1 MSAPGAADRARRLL
15 SLIPWL
21 EQNHPSGAD
30 IGEVATMYGYPPAD
44 LVRDLTDVVN
54 FVSADP
60 YQSFLLFEILVTEDR
75 IRVERNDLLGKPMRM
90 DPADLAA
97 LVAAGRAVA
106 ALLEVDELGPL
117 EVDELGRRKVDE
129 LGPLERAV
137 AKLAGARGSEA
148 EAVQIRLAAG
158 DEPVLQVIREGIGTG
173 RCIDIDYYS
182 YGRDVET
189 SRVVEPHRC
198 LYDGFWY
205 LMAHCRLREAPRVF
219 RLDRVRRAELTDEVF
234 QPPDDVAEA
243 MDGIPVDGSLP
254 EVTLL
259 LDPGVR
265 WVVDQSPHT
274 GLDSGPDGRLR
285 VTLPVT
291 ADRWLERLL
300 LRLGPA
306 AEVVVAPPGLGTDLR
321 AAAARRVL
329 ARYR

>member
-1 MSAPGAADRARRLL
+1 MSAPGAADRVHRLL

-60 YQSFLLFEILVTEDR
+60 YQSFLLFEVLVTEDR

-106 ALLEVDELGPL
+106 ALLD
-117 EVDELGRRKVDE
+117 DDE

-148 EAVQIRLAAG
+148 EAVQIRLAGG

-205 LMAHCRLREAPRVF
+205 LMAHCRLAEAPRVF
-219 RLDRVRRAELTDEVF
+219 RLDRVRSAELTDEVF

-265 WVVDQSPHT
+265 WVVDQYPHT
-274 GLDSGPDGRLR
+274 GLDSEPDGRLR

>member
-75 IRVERNDLLGKPMRM
+75 IRVERNDLLSKPMRM

-97 LVAAGRAVA
+97 LIAAGRAVA
-106 ALLEVDELGPL
+106 ALLD
-117 EVDELGRRKVDE
+117 VDE

-205 LMAHCRLREAPRVF
+205 LMAHCRLAEAPRVF

-265 WVVDQSPHT
+265 WVVDQYPHT
-274 GLDSGPDGRLR
+274 GLDSEPDGRLR

-306 AEVVVAPPGLGTDLR
+306 AEVVLAPPGLGTDLR

>member
-60 YQSFLLFEILVTEDR
+60 YQSFLLFEILVTEDQ

-117 EVDELGRRKVDE
+117 EVNVKRS
-129 LGPLERAV
+129 LERAV

-173 RCIDIDYYS
+173 HCIDIDYYS

-205 LMAHCRLREAPRVF
+205 LMAHCRLAEAPRVF

-265 WVVDQSPHT
+265 WVVDQYPHT
-274 GLDSGPDGRLR
+274 GQDSEPDGRLR

>member
-1 MSAPGAADRARRLL
+1 MSAPGAADRVHRLL

-106 ALLEVDELGPL
+106 ALLD
-117 EVDELGRRKVDE
+117 DDE

-148 EAVQIRLAAG
+148 EAVQIRLAG
-158 DEPVLQVIREGIGTG
+158 RRRTG
-173 RCIDIDYYS
+173 PP
-182 YGRDVET
+182 GNPGGHRDWT
-189 SRVVEPHRC
+189 LHR
-198 LYDGFWY
+198 
-205 LMAHCRLREAPRVF
+205 H
-219 RLDRVRRAELTDEVF
+219 
-234 QPPDDVAEA
+234 
-243 MDGIPVDGSLP
+243 
-254 EVTLL
+254 
-259 LDPGVR
+259 
-265 WVVDQSPHT
+265 
-274 GLDSGPDGRLR
+274 
-285 VTLPVT
+285 
-291 ADRWLERLL
+291 RLL
-300 LRLGPA
+300 L
-306 AEVVVAPPGLGTDLR
+306 LR
-321 AAAARRVL
+321 P
-329 ARYR
+329 

>member
-1 MSAPGAADRARRLL
+1 MSAPGAADRVHRLL

-106 ALLEVDELGPL
+106 ALLD
-117 EVDELGRRKVDE
+117 DDE

-148 EAVQIRLAAG
+148 EAVQIRLAGG

-205 LMAHCRLREAPRVF
+205 LMAHCRLAEAPRVF
-219 RLDRVRRAELTDEVF
+219 RLDRVRSAELTDEVF

-265 WVVDQSPHT
+265 WVVDQYPHT
-274 GLDSGPDGRLR
+274 GLDSEPDGRLR

>member
-1 MSAPGAADRARRLL
+1 
-15 SLIPWL
+15 
-21 EQNHPSGAD
+21 
-30 IGEVATMYGYPPAD
+30 
-44 LVRDLTDVVN
+44 
-54 FVSADP
+54 
-60 YQSFLLFEILVTEDR
+60 
-75 IRVERNDLLGKPMRM
+75 MRM

-106 ALLEVDELGPL
+106 ALLD
-117 EVDELGRRKVDE
+117 VDE

-205 LMAHCRLREAPRVF
+205 LMAHCRLAEAPRVF

-265 WVVDQSPHT
+265 WVVDQYPHT
-274 GLDSGPDGRLR
+274 GLDSEPDGRLR

>member
-1 MSAPGAADRARRLL
+1 MSAPGAADRVHRLL

-106 ALLEVDELGPL
+106 ALLD
-117 EVDELGRRKVDE
+117 DDE

-205 LMAHCRLREAPRVF
+205 LMAHCRLAEAPRVF
-219 RLDRVRRAELTDEVF
+219 RLDRVRSAELTDEVF

-265 WVVDQSPHT
+265 WVVDQYPHT
-274 GLDSGPDGRLR
+274 GLDSEPDGRLR

-291 ADRWLERLL
+291 AARWLERLL

>member
-54 FVSADP
+54 FVSPDP

-106 ALLEVDELGPL
+106 ALLD
-117 EVDELGRRKVDE
+117 VDE

-205 LMAHCRLREAPRVF
+205 LMAHCRLAEAPRVF

-265 WVVDQSPHT
+265 WVVDQYPHT
-274 GLDSGPDGRLR
+274 GLDSEPDGRLR

-300 LRLGPA
+300 LRLGTA
-306 AEVVVAPPGLGTDLR
+306 AEVVAAPIGLGTELR
-321 AAAARRVL
+321 TSAARRVL

>member
-60 YQSFLLFEILVTEDR
+60 YQSFLLFEILVTEDQ

-106 ALLEVDELGPL
+106 ALLDADL
-117 EVDELGRRKVDE
+117 DADK

-137 AKLAGARGSEA
+137 AKLAGTRGSEA

-205 LMAHCRLREAPRVF
+205 LMAHCRLAEAPRVF

-254 EVTLL
+254 EVTMP

-265 WVVDQSPHT
+265 WVVDQYPHT
-274 GLDSGPDGRLR
+274 GLDSEPDGRLR

>member
-1 MSAPGAADRARRLL
+1 MSAPGAADRVHRLL

-21 EQNHPSGAD
+21 GQNHPSGAD

-106 ALLEVDELGPL
+106 ALLD
-117 EVDELGRRKVDE
+117 DDE

-148 EAVQIRLAAG
+148 EAVQIRLAGG

-205 LMAHCRLREAPRVF
+205 LMAHCRLAEAPRVF
-219 RLDRVRRAELTDEVF
+219 RLDRVRSAELTDEVF

-265 WVVDQSPHT
+265 WVVDQYPHT
-274 GLDSGPDGRLR
+274 GLDSEPDGRLR

>member
-106 ALLEVDELGPL
+106 ALLDVDELGPL
-117 EVDELGRRKVDE
+117 Q
-129 LGPLERAV
+129 RAV

-265 WVVDQSPHT
+265 WVVDQYPHT
-274 GLDSGPDGRLR
+274 GLDSEPDGRLR

>member
-106 ALLEVDELGPL
+106 ALLD
-117 EVDELGRRKVDE
+117 VDE

-205 LMAHCRLREAPRVF
+205 LMAHCRLAEASRVF

-265 WVVDQSPHT
+265 WVVDQYPHT

>member
-1 MSAPGAADRARRLL
+1 L

-106 ALLEVDELGPL
+106 ALLD
-117 EVDELGRRKVDE
+117 VDE

-205 LMAHCRLREAPRVF
+205 LMAHCRLAEASRVF

-265 WVVDQSPHT
+265 WVVDQYPHT

>member
-30 IGEVATMYGYPPAD
+30 IGEVAARYGYPPAD

-106 ALLEVDELGPL
+106 ALLD
-117 EVDELGRRKVDE
+117 VDE

-205 LMAHCRLREAPRVF
+205 LMAHCRLAEAPRVF

-265 WVVDQSPHT
+265 WVVDQYPHT
-274 GLDSGPDGRLR
+274 GLDSEPDGRLR

>member
-1 MSAPGAADRARRLL
+1 M
-15 SLIPWL
+15 
-21 EQNHPSGAD
+21 
-30 IGEVATMYGYPPAD
+30 
-44 LVRDLTDVVN
+44 
-54 FVSADP
+54 
-60 YQSFLLFEILVTEDR
+60 
-75 IRVERNDLLGKPMRM
+75 
-90 DPADLAA
+90 
-97 LVAAGRAVA
+97 
-106 ALLEVDELGPL
+106 
-117 EVDELGRRKVDE
+117 
-129 LGPLERAV
+129 
-137 AKLAGARGSEA
+137 
-148 EAVQIRLAAG
+148 QIRLAAG

-173 RCIDIDYYS
+173 HCIDIDYYS

-205 LMAHCRLREAPRVF
+205 LMAYCRLREDPRVF

-265 WVVDQSPHT
+265 WVVDQYPHT
-274 GLDSGPDGRLR
+274 GQDSEPDGRLR

>member
-1 MSAPGAADRARRLL
+1 
-15 SLIPWL
+15 
-21 EQNHPSGAD
+21 
-30 IGEVATMYGYPPAD
+30 
-44 LVRDLTDVVN
+44 
-54 FVSADP
+54 
-60 YQSFLLFEILVTEDR
+60 
-75 IRVERNDLLGKPMRM
+75 MRM

-106 ALLEVDELGPL
+106 ALLEVDELRPL
-117 EVDELGRRKVDE
+117 EVNVKRS
-129 LGPLERAV
+129 LERAV

-205 LMAHCRLREAPRVF
+205 LMAHCRLAEAPRVF

-265 WVVDQSPHT
+265 WVVDQYPHT
-274 GLDSGPDGRLR
+274 GLDSEPDGRLR

>member
-30 IGEVATMYGYPPAD
+30 IGEVAARYGYPPAD

-60 YQSFLLFEILVTEDR
+60 YQSFLLFEILVTEDQ

-117 EVDELGRRKVDE
+117 EVNVKRS
-129 LGPLERAV
+129 LERAV

-173 RCIDIDYYS
+173 HCIDIDYYS

-205 LMAHCRLREAPRVF
+205 LMAHCRLAEAPRVF

-265 WVVDQSPHT
+265 WVVDQYPHT
-274 GLDSGPDGRLR
+274 GQDSEPDGRLR

>member
-1 MSAPGAADRARRLL
+1 MSAPGAADRVHRLL

-106 ALLEVDELGPL
+106 ALLD
-117 EVDELGRRKVDE
+117 VDE

-173 RCIDIDYYS
+173 HCIDIDYYS

-205 LMAHCRLREAPRVF
+205 LMAHCRLAEAPRVF

-234 QPPDDVAEA
+234 QPP
-243 MDGIPVDGSLP
+243 
-254 EVTLL
+254 
-259 LDPGVR
+259 VR
-265 WVVDQSPHT
+265 S
-274 GLDSGPDGRLR
+274 
-285 VTLPVT
+285 
-291 ADRWLERLL
+291 DRQ
-300 LRLGPA
+300 GHP
-306 AEVVVAPPGLGTDLR
+306 
-321 AAAARRVL
+321 
-329 ARYR
+329 

>member
-106 ALLEVDELGPL
+106 ALLD
-117 EVDELGRRKVDE
+117 VDE

-205 LMAHCRLREAPRVF
+205 LMAHCRLAEASRVF

-234 QPPDDVAEA
+234 QPPDDVVEA

-265 WVVDQSPHT
+265 WVVDQYPHT
-274 GLDSGPDGRLR
+274 GLDSEPDGRLR

>member
-60 YQSFLLFEILVTEDR
+60 YQSFLLFEILVTEER

-106 ALLEVDELGPL
+106 ALLDVDELGPL
-117 EVDELGRRKVDE
+117 Q
-129 LGPLERAV
+129 RAV

-205 LMAHCRLREAPRVF
+205 LMAHCRLAEAPRVF

-265 WVVDQSPHT
+265 WVVDQYPHT
-274 GLDSGPDGRLR
+274 GLDSEPDGRLR

-306 AEVVVAPPGLGTDLR
+306 AEVVVAPPGLGVDLR

>member
-60 YQSFLLFEILVTEDR
+60 YQSFLLFEILVTEDQ

-106 ALLEVDELGPL
+106 ALLD
-117 EVDELGRRKVDE
+117 VDE

-205 LMAHCRLREAPRVF
+205 LMAHCRLAEAPRVF

-265 WVVDQSPHT
+265 WVVDQYPHT
-274 GLDSGPDGRLR
+274 GLDSEPDGRLR

>member
-60 YQSFLLFEILVTEDR
+60 YQSFLLFEILVTEER

-106 ALLEVDELGPL
+106 ALLD
-117 EVDELGRRKVDE
+117 VDE

-205 LMAHCRLREAPRVF
+205 LMAHCRLAEAPRVF

-265 WVVDQSPHT
+265 WVVDQYPHT
-274 GLDSGPDGRLR
+274 GLDSEPDGRLR

>member
-60 YQSFLLFEILVTEDR
+60 YQSFLLFEILVTEDQ

-117 EVDELGRRKVDE
+117 EVNVKRS
-129 LGPLERAV
+129 LERAV

-205 LMAHCRLREAPRVF
+205 LMAYCRLREDPRVF

-265 WVVDQSPHT
+265 WVVDQYPHT
-274 GLDSGPDGRLR
+274 GQDSEPDGRLR

>member
-75 IRVERNDLLGKPMRM
+75 IRVERNELLGKPMRM

-106 ALLEVDELGPL
+106 ALLDVDELGPL
-117 EVDELGRRKVDE
+117 Q
-129 LGPLERAV
+129 RAV

-173 RCIDIDYYS
+173 HCIDIDYYS

-205 LMAHCRLREAPRVF
+205 LMAHCRLAEASRVF

-265 WVVDQSPHT
+265 WVVDQYPHT
-274 GLDSGPDGRLR
+274 GLDSEPDGRLR

>member
-106 ALLEVDELGPL
+106 ALLD
-117 EVDELGRRKVDE
+117 VDE

-205 LMAHCRLREAPRVF
+205 LMAHCRLAEAPRVF

-265 WVVDQSPHT
+265 WVVDQYPHT

>member
-106 ALLEVDELGPL
+106 ALLD
-117 EVDELGRRKVDE
+117 VDE

-205 LMAHCRLREAPRVF
+205 LMAHCRLAEAPRVF

-265 WVVDQSPHT
+265 WVVDQYPHT

-306 AEVVVAPPGLGTDLR
+306 AEVVLAPPGLGTDLR

>member
-106 ALLEVDELGPL
+106 ALLD
-117 EVDELGRRKVDE
+117 VDE

-265 WVVDQSPHT
+265 WVVDQYPHT

>member
-1 MSAPGAADRARRLL
+1 MSAPGAADRVHRLL
-15 SLIPWL
+15 SLISWL
-21 EQNHPSGAD
+21 EQNRPSGAD
-30 IGEVATMYGYPPAD
+30 ITEAAAMYGYPPAD

-75 IRVERNDLLGKPMRM
+75 IRVDRNDLLGKPMRM
-90 DPADLAA
+90 KPADLAA

-106 ALLEVDELGPL
+106 ALLD
-117 EVDELGRRKVDE
+117 DDE

-137 AKLAGARGSEA
+137 AKLAGTRGSAA
-148 EAVQIRLAAG
+148 EAVQIRLSAG
-158 DEPVLQVIREGIGTG
+158 DEPILQIIREGIGSG

-189 SRVVEPHRC
+189 TRVVEPHRC

-205 LMAHCRLREAPRVF
+205 LMAYCRLAGAPRVF
-219 RLDRVRRAELTDEVF
+219 RLDRIRRADLTEEAF
-234 QPPDDVAEA
+234 QPPDDVADA

-254 EVTLL
+254 EVTLR

-265 WVVDQSPHT
+265 WVVDQYPHT
-274 GLDSGPDGRLR
+274 GLEIEPDGRIR

-306 AEVVVAPPGLGTDLR
+306 AEVLDAPAGMGMDLR

>member
-30 IGEVATMYGYPPAD
+30 IGEVAARYGYPPAD

-60 YQSFLLFEILVTEDR
+60 YQSFLLFEILVTEDQ

-117 EVDELGRRKVDE
+117 EVNVKRS
-129 LGPLERAV
+129 LERAV

-173 RCIDIDYYS
+173 HCIDIDYYS

-265 WVVDQSPHT
+265 WVVDQYPHT
-274 GLDSGPDGRLR
+274 GQDSEPDGRLR

>member
-1 MSAPGAADRARRLL
+1 M
-15 SLIPWL
+15 
-21 EQNHPSGAD
+21 
-30 IGEVATMYGYPPAD
+30 
-44 LVRDLTDVVN
+44 
-54 FVSADP
+54 
-60 YQSFLLFEILVTEDR
+60 
-75 IRVERNDLLGKPMRM
+75 
-90 DPADLAA
+90 
-97 LVAAGRAVA
+97 
-106 ALLEVDELGPL
+106 
-117 EVDELGRRKVDE
+117 
-129 LGPLERAV
+129 
-137 AKLAGARGSEA
+137 
-148 EAVQIRLAAG
+148 QIRLAAG

-182 YGRDVET
+182 YGRDMET
-189 SRVVEPHRC
+189 RRVVEPHRC

-205 LMAHCRLREAPRVF
+205 LMAYCRLAEGPRVF
-219 RLDRVRRAELTDEVF
+219 RLDRIRRAELTADGF

-265 WVVDQSPHT
+265 WVVEQYPHT
-274 GLDSGPDGRLR
+274 GLELEKDGRLR

-306 AEVVVAPPGLGTDLR
+306 VEVVAAPPGLGVDLR

>member
-265 WVVDQSPHT
+265 WVVDQYPHT

>member
-106 ALLEVDELGPL
+106 ALLD
-117 EVDELGRRKVDE
+117 VDE

-205 LMAHCRLREAPRVF
+205 LMAHCRLAEAPRVF
-219 RLDRVRRAELTDEVF
+219 RLDRMRRAELTDEVF
-234 QPPDDVAEA
+234 QPPDDVVEA

-265 WVVDQSPHT
+265 WVVDQYPHT

-321 AAAARRVL
+321 AAAAQRVL
-329 ARYR
+329 ARYC